1 MANTIEDF
9 LHALKRTINGDP
21 YLQKN
26 ARVYAPISYR
36 VAKIRDPLE
45 DVLLAGRYRVKSR
58 IGKGAM
64 SVVYKAVQE
73 PIDRVVAIKVLKREW
88 SLDPVNV
95 KRFNREAKTVST
107 LKHRNILSIH
117 DVGSTDMGQPF
128 FVMEFLDGVSL
139 EYLVDNRGAVP
150 IARAVPIFCQV
161 CEGMAEAH
169 KQGLIHRDLKPGNI
183 MLISEDDGRELVK
196 MVDFGIVQLS
206 RDSQLSTQK
215 LTKKGEVWGSPV
227 YMSPEQCLGSELD
240 ARSDIYS
247 LGIVMYETLLGVSAY
262 SGKAAIGTIVNWQ
275 LTKMPLPFKEAA
287 PTLRIPQRLEEI
299 VFKALQK
306 KPDDRYA
313 SMDALRQD
321 LESFGKQHGI
331 KMRNSMMIK
340 LDPNLLSNPAELE
353 RAEPLEQVEDKT
365 LRTNSVGSRTLGPN
379 LNQERQT
386 KFETIETSS
395 PAPDKKTSS
404 GSGPSTEQIKLLIAG
419 AAVIMLLLITALIGI
434 PIYLAVQHSSTSKQI
449 AKPAKPVTVISVPQ
463 KSNPVLEKN
472 SSPQTLDPIPN
483 QDTKT
488 ETPAHDS
495 EPLAPP
501 SPDVQPDQNIGT
513 KDNKETENLSLP
525 PHQVVLKKAKVV
537 KKQHKTAAG
546 SSSNSGKAAD
556 DDSELERVYLKKHR
570 GDETQ
575 QWMKIQQKMQG
586 E

>member
-1 MANTIEDF
+1 
-9 LHALKRTINGDP
+9 
-21 YLQKN
+21 
-26 ARVYAPISYR
+26 
-36 VAKIRDPLE
+36 
-45 DVLLAGRYRVKSR
+45 
-58 IGKGAM
+58 
-64 SVVYKAVQE
+64 
-73 PIDRVVAIKVLKREW
+73 
-88 SLDPVNV
+88 
-95 KRFNREAKTVST
+95 
-107 LKHRNILSIH
+107 
-117 DVGSTDMGQPF
+117 
-128 FVMEFLDGVSL
+128 
-139 EYLVDNRGAVP
+139 
-150 IARAVPIFCQV
+150 
-161 CEGMAEAH
+161 
-169 KQGLIHRDLKPGNI
+169 
-183 MLISEDDGRELVK
+183 
-196 MVDFGIVQLS
+196 
-206 RDSQLSTQK
+206 
-215 LTKKGEVWGSPV
+215 
-227 YMSPEQCLGSELD
+227 
-240 ARSDIYS
+240 
-247 LGIVMYETLLGVSAY
+247 
-262 SGKAAIGTIVNWQ
+262 
-275 LTKMPLPFKEAA
+275 
-287 PTLRIPQRLEEI
+287 
-299 VFKALQK
+299 
-306 KPDDRYA
+306 
-313 SMDALRQD
+313 
-321 LESFGKQHGI
+321 
-331 KMRNSMMIK
+331 MIK